1 MIFSLRYTVPTSG
14 LWMWFCCFCATVL
27 IEKKDIYFPLHR
39 KAPDRSKMTN
49 ISFFWCAISWISFY
63 HPHAHVLS
71 LKDVFFCWTKGW
83 KGGFASLH
91 SGVRTPLDDRQS
103 LLPRIFSSWH
113 ALTVPFSSSSVGA
126 LDVDVSQVWRQT
138 LRESTNFVFGEQL
151 TWRWL
156 SWRVKPRAEL
166 LYACT
171 FLYACVCVC
180 VCVWMRILLSF
191 KYIFITCRRLMC
203 WSCEHLQKE
212 NNSYSIRT
220 IHASSQICAEG
231 SQTFNNNAEFIIL
244 FIFCPIICLIFI
256 LIFYSYI
263 FFFATLIVSLNNLFL
278 PSLGA
283 GNIAPHSERK
293 RGDAER
299 KAL

>member
-1 MIFSLRYTVPTSG
+1 
-14 LWMWFCCFCATVL
+14 MWFCCFCATVL

-39 KAPDRSKMTN
+39 KAPDRSKTFPFFGVLLAESLSIILTPMSSHSKMSFSVGRKDGREDSHPFTQEFGHRWMTDN
-49 ISFFWCAISWISFY
+49 PSFLASF
-63 HPHAHVLS
+63 
-71 LKDVFFCWTKGW
+71 
-83 KGGFASLH
+83 
-91 SGVRTPLDDRQS
+91 PLDTLWLFLSPPLLWELWMLTS
-103 LLPRIFSSWH
+103 LRCGDKLYEIAQTLCSVNSWH
-113 ALTVPFSSSSVGA
+113 GDGYRGEWSLEQNYCTRAHFF
-126 LDVDVSQVWRQT
+126 T
-138 LRESTNFVFGEQL
+138 L
-151 TWRWL
+151 
-156 SWRVKPRAEL
+156 
-166 LYACT
+166 
-171 FLYACVCVC
+171 VC

-244 FIFCPIICLIFI
+244 LIFCPIIHFI
-256 LIFYSYI
+256 IILFLHFCSV
-263 FFFATLIVSLNNLFL
+263 TLIVSLNNLFL

-293 RGDAER
+293 RGDTER